1 MTNHDEHVLDRL
13 SDYLDGMDAAPD
25 EVCEHL
31 QVCLA
36 CKKHFQELERIA
48 DALEEL
54 PEPDVSPAFAT
65 GVMNRIAKEPKK
77 TARRIVLFSPRILA
91 MAAGILVLIA
101 VGLIAV
107 RSQIVQ
113 PDNTAVS
120 SLSAVTEEM
129 ILAEL
134 AQRVQLRRVD
144 VPEWLANPSS
154 DEEEDPHTALTSEE
168 WLDSAIEMNWFSNM
182 VDDWESSENSDD
194 SQTDVFDEDDTLDN
208 WTNESV
214 PGEVLL

>member
-31 QVCLA
+31 QACSA

-54 PEPDVSPAFAT
+54 PEPDVAPAFAT

-107 RSQIVQ
+107 RSQVMT

-120 SLSAVTEEM
+120 SLNAVTEEM

-134 AQRVQLRRVD
+134 AQRVQLRRAD
-144 VPEWLANPSS
+144 VPEWLVNASS

-168 WLDSAIEMNWFSNM
+168 WLDSVMEMNWFSNM
-182 VDDWESSENSDD
+182 VDDWEAAESSDD